1 MIQGY
6 ICAVVLFSIAYILAL
21 TRSGFHSLLVAFEVL
36 FLLIIAVYAIML
48 ATTVSENEKMSIEAA
63 IKIFDPRTA
72 TLGPRGG
79 CATLHWDNIAAMQ
92 GTIERENSVGY
103 QLIMVAYRG
112 DRQQEAALRKNV
124 GTWATDFC
132 QKSRIADHTLAS
144 GLQRPRLISYFTA
157 HLSHKCARS
166 STYTTIRAL
175 CPAGSTA
182 DKVTEE
188 NVIQNKTKA

>member
-1 MIQGY
+1 M
-6 ICAVVLFSIAYILAL
+6 
-21 TRSGFHSLLVAFEVL
+21 LV
-36 FLLIIAVYAIML
+36 
-48 ATTVSENEKMSIEAA
+48 TTVSENEKMSIEAA

-79 CATLHWDNIAAMQ
+79 CATLHWDNIAAML

-132 QKSRIADHTLAS
+132 QKSRIADHTLAIRVAETALDILFHRPLEPQMRSLQHLHDYTGLMPS
-144 GLQRPRLISYFTA
+144 GKHS
-157 HLSHKCARS
+157 
-166 STYTTIRAL
+166 
-175 CPAGSTA
+175 G
-182 DKVTEE
+182 
-188 NVIQNKTKA
+188 